1 MCTPSILFVLITGLI
16 GYFQYFTIPWVMTQG
31 GPMQSTE
38 VYSIYLYQTAFM
50 FLKALPKVI
59 GVFVG
64 ALAAIYL
71 VAYVWVYG
79 FIPDLISSIV
89 HRIK

>member
-1 MCTPSILFVLITGLI
+1 MIDNTYTP
-16 GYFQYFTIPWVMTQG
+16 
-31 GPMQSTE
+31 
-38 VYSIYLYQTAFM
+38 FM

-64 ALAAIYL
+64 ALVAIYL

-79 FIPDLISSIV
+79 FIPDLISSFV
-89 HRIK
+89 HQLK

>member
-1 MCTPSILFVLITGLI
+1 
-16 GYFQYFTIPWVMTQG
+16 MTDNN
-31 GPMQSTE
+31 
-38 VYSIYLYQTAFM
+38 YTAFM

-59 GVFVG
+59 GVLVG

-79 FIPDLISSIV
+79 FIPDLLSSIV
-89 HRIK
+89 LRLK

>member
-1 MCTPSILFVLITGLI
+1 MIDNTYTP
-16 GYFQYFTIPWVMTQG
+16 
-31 GPMQSTE
+31 
-38 VYSIYLYQTAFM
+38 FM

-64 ALAAIYL
+64 ALVAIYL

-89 HRIK
+89 LRLK

>member
-1 MCTPSILFVLITGLI
+1 MIDNTYTGFV
-16 GYFQYFTIPWVMTQG
+16 
-31 GPMQSTE
+31 
-38 VYSIYLYQTAFM
+38 

-64 ALAAIYL
+64 ALVAIYL

-79 FIPDLISSIV
+79 FIPDLLSSIV
-89 HRIK
+89 HRLK

>member
-1 MCTPSILFVLITGLI
+1 MIDNT
-16 GYFQYFTIPWVMTQG
+16 Y
-31 GPMQSTE
+31 
-38 VYSIYLYQTAFM
+38 TAFM

-64 ALAAIYL
+64 ALVAIYL

-79 FIPDLISSIV
+79 FTPDLISSIV
-89 HRIK
+89 HRLK

>member
-1 MCTPSILFVLITGLI
+1 MLVR
-16 GYFQYFTIPWVMTQG
+16 MTDNN
-31 GPMQSTE
+31 
-38 VYSIYLYQTAFM
+38 YTAFM
-50 FLKALPKVI
+50 FLKALPRVI

-64 ALAAIYL
+64 ALVTIYL

-89 HRIK
+89 HQLK

>member
-1 MCTPSILFVLITGLI
+1 MIDNTYTP
-16 GYFQYFTIPWVMTQG
+16 
-31 GPMQSTE
+31 
-38 VYSIYLYQTAFM
+38 FM

-64 ALAAIYL
+64 AVVAIYL

-79 FIPDLISSIV
+79 FIPDLISSFV
-89 HRIK
+89 HQLK

>member
-1 MCTPSILFVLITGLI
+1 
-16 GYFQYFTIPWVMTQG
+16 MTDN
-31 GPMQSTE
+31 T
-38 VYSIYLYQTAFM
+38 YTAFM

-79 FIPDLISSIV
+79 FIPDLISSFV
-89 HRIK
+89 HQLK

>member
-1 MCTPSILFVLITGLI
+1 MIDNTYTPFI
-16 GYFQYFTIPWVMTQG
+16 
-31 GPMQSTE
+31 
-38 VYSIYLYQTAFM
+38 

-64 ALAAIYL
+64 ALVAIYL

-79 FIPDLISSIV
+79 FIPDLISSFV
-89 HRIK
+89 HQLK

>member
-1 MCTPSILFVLITGLI
+1 
-16 GYFQYFTIPWVMTQG
+16 MTDN
-31 GPMQSTE
+31 T
-38 VYSIYLYQTAFM
+38 YTAFM

-64 ALAAIYL
+64 ALVAIYL

-79 FIPDLISSIV
+79 VIPDLISSIV
-89 HRIK
+89 LRLN